1 MSANFS
7 ANVRVLFEDLGF
19 EVEKICAVESGL
31 VIDRFDSR
39 PGETFV
45 RASICGTRAD
55 FEMTVELAA

>member
-1 MSANFS
+1 M
-7 ANVRVLFEDLGF
+7 LFEDLGF